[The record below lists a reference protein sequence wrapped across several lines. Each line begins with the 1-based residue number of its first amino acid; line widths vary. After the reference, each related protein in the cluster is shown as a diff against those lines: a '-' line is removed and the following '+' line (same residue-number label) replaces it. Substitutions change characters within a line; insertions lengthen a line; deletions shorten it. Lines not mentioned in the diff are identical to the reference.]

1 MLQNASR
8 KFRGACMMLMREGE
22 DQLSFLGTAFLVH
35 PSGYLLTAAHLV
47 SNTQGLRIVPTAF
60 SDDFIPMTFDRV
72 AAMSVSVVSKN
83 TNADVALLKLE
94 QELAIEVPDDFVGA
108 TQNVR
113 PGASIMTVG
122 YSFGH
127 EQLHTTLNFNGVVA
141 AKIQSPNGTR
151 LILFDKMVNDGD
163 VGGPLV
169 HVHDGHIVGVISGRF
184 EPAETVRGS
193 DQWDRSPPRDTTV
206 AFAVAIEYG
215 LELMA
220 AEGLHGNY

>member
-1 MLQNASR
+1 MLQNVSR
-8 KFRGACMMLMREGE
+8 KFRGACMMLMREG
-22 DQLSFLGTAFLVH
+22 DQQLSFLGSAFLVH

-47 SNTQGLRIVPTAF
+47 ANPDSLRVAATTF
-60 SDDFIPMTFDRV
+60 SDDFIPMTSERV
-72 AAMSVSVVSKN
+72 AAVPVSVVSRN
-83 TNADVALLKLE
+83 ASADVALLK
-94 QELAIEVPDDFVGA
+94 IEEEVSIGVPDDFVGA
-108 TQNVR
+108 TENVR
-113 PGASIMTVG
+113 PGASVMTVG

-127 EQLHTTLNFNGVVA
+127 EQLHTTLNFSGVVA
-141 AKIQSPNGTR
+141 GKIQSPNGTR

-169 HVHDGHIVGVISGRF
+169 HVNDSHIVGIISGRF

-193 DQWDRSPPRDTTV
+193 EDWDRSPPRDTTV

-220 AEGLHGNY
+220 AEKLHGNY